1 MTQQASVTGSTPAA
15 LPPEVS
21 GDGKRNAFHHQCS
34 VIGNQQAYA
43 SCVDKLARR
52 KHGAL
57 PPIFSLCSAA
67 IGKKECQAIAMRK
80 EELAKGQAIYFIE
93 RQRFAGLAAL
103 VDKAK
108 EFFTTTV
115 TKPKGPPL
123 KALPSTTDGIHPAIG
138 AGDYMAQ
145 ALTKAVERHKANAET
160 PEPKT
165 PAQNLSVTVTG
176 RPLSEFPHPVPKGTT
191 GIVVLPGETLLQAA
205 RRINGITHN

>member
-108 EFFTTTV
+108 EFF
-115 TKPKGPPL
+115 KPNPVAPK
-123 KALPSTTDGIHPAIG
+123 KEAAPAIG
-138 AGDYMAQ
+138 GDYMAQ

-165 PAQNLSVTVTG
+165 TVQNISVTVTG
-176 RPLSEFPHPVPKGTT
+176 RPLSEFPYPVPKGTT